1 MRTIQSLVVTAAIFA
16 LACSAPP
23 AAAQHNFL
31 AYEGLDVPQ
40 QGLTTGRSQP
50 YPAVIPVTGVRHP
63 IASVRFGQDI
73 IHTYPDDLDI
83 VLVSPRGL
91 AVVLLSD
98 CGGSTDFSGSISIE
112 HGAPP
117 APNDA
122 PLVNG
127 ATYSP
132 TDHDPGDLPPG
143 LPAGLTFTTL
153 AGLIGTDANGEWS
166 LYVYDDG
173 VNDAGIMSPPRLHI
187 EEAYEGPVSIDEIAA
202 SIVIPDNATIERP
215 LIVGGVDGPIR
226 NLTVRIFALSHE
238 FPRDLDIAVRD
249 PQGRVYILM
258 SDAGGTSP
266 VTLVNLDFGL
276 FPTPVPANT
285 LVSGRY
291 AATNLADAN
300 PDLTGLLGTST
311 TAGRNPSGEWRL
323 IIRDD
328 AAQDAGTFS
337 GWSMVFDA
345 PCRADINRDG
355 QGSLQDLF
363 DFLSFWF
370 SGCP

>member
-1 MRTIQSLVVTAAIFA
+1 MRTIQSLVVTAAVFMLVA
-16 LACSAPP
+16 S
-23 AAAQHNFL
+23 AAAQHKFI
-31 AYEGLDVPQ
+31 AYEGLNVPQ
-40 QGLTTGRSQP
+40 TGLTTGRSQP
-50 YPAVIPVTGVRHP
+50 YPAVIPVSGVRHP
-63 IASVRFGQDI
+63 IASIRFIQYI
-73 IHTYPDDLDI
+73 MHTYPDDIDM

-98 CGGSTDFSGSISIE
+98 AGGSTDLNGTITIE

-117 APNDA
+117 APNDG
-122 PLVNG
+122 PLVDG

-132 TDHDPGDLPPG
+132 TDYDPGDLPPG

-166 LYVYDDG
+166 LYLYDDG
-173 VNDAGIMSPPRLHI
+173 VNDVGITSPPRLDI

-202 SIVIPDNATIERP
+202 SIIIPDNATIERP
-215 LIVGGVDGPIR
+215 LIVGGVDGPVR
-226 NLTVRIFALSHE
+226 NLVVRIFALSHS

-258 SDAGGTSP
+258 SDAGGATP
-266 VTLVNLDFGL
+266 VNLVNLDFGL
-276 FPTPVPANT
+276 FPTPVPQNS

-291 AATNLADAN
+291 AAANYPDAN
-300 PDLTGLLGTST
+300 PDITGTLGTSS

-323 IIRDD
+323 IIKDD
-328 AAQDAGTFS
+328 AAQDSGTFS
-337 GWSMVFDA
+337 GWSLVFDA
-345 PCRADINRDG
+345 PCRADFNRDG
-355 QGSLQDLF
+355 QGTLQDLF
-363 DFLSFWF
+363 DYLTAWF

>member
-16 LACSAPP
+16 LVCS
-23 AAAQHNFL
+23 AAAQHRFL
-31 AYEGLDVPQ
+31 AYEGIDVPQ
-40 QGLTTGRSQP
+40 AGLTMGRSQP

-63 IASVRFGQDI
+63 IASVRFTQFI
-73 IHTYPDDLDI
+73 MHTYPDDLDI

-98 CGGSTDFSGSISIE
+98 AGGSTDFSGTISIE

-122 PLVNG
+122 PLMAT

-153 AGLIGTDANGEWS
+153 AALIGTDANGEWS
-166 LYVYDDG
+166 VYVYDDG
-173 VNDAGIMSPPRLHI
+173 VNDVGIMSPPRLDI
-187 EEAYEGPVSIDEIAA
+187 EEAYVGPTSIDEVSA
-202 SIVIPDNATIERP
+202 SIVIQDNTTIERP
-215 LIVGGVDGPIR
+215 LIVGGVEGPIR
-226 NLTVRIFALSHE
+226 NLVVRVFALSHG
-238 FPRDLDIAVRD
+238 FPRDLDIALRD
-249 PQGRVYILM
+249 PQGRVYVLM
-258 SDAGGTSP
+258 SDAGGSTP
-266 VTLVNLDFGL
+266 VTNVNLDFGL
-276 FPTPVPANT
+276 FPTPLPTGT
-285 LVSGRY
+285 LVSGQY
-291 AATNLADAN
+291 AATNYIDAN
-300 PDLTGLLGTST
+300 PDITGLLGTST

-328 AAQDAGTFS
+328 AAQDSGMFS
-337 GWSMVFDA
+337 GWSLVFDA

-363 DFLSFWF
+363 DFLTFWF